1 MSGFRNEQF
10 VELIY
15 LDTDGASGNSGK
27 SADDALNFASKDG
40 IVELAA
46 GSVVTSVDVVVTT
59 ALSGVTEMEVGDA
72 SDDNGFAASGDITYG
87 TAGAYRGA
95 GAYISGANKYY
106 SVATD
111 VNLDVDGS
119 ASSGTAV
126 IRVEGYRL

>member
-1 MSGFRNEQF
+1 MAFKNEEF

-27 SADDALNFASKDG
+27 SADDPKPITSTDSLMDFPAG
-40 IVELAA
+40 TVVEH
-46 GSVVTSVDVVVTT
+46 VDVVITT
-59 ALSGVTEMEVGDA
+59 ALSGVTEMELGDG

-106 SVATD
+106 SSAD
-111 VNLDVDGS
+111 ALDLDVVGT
-119 ASSGTAV
+119 ASSGTCV
-126 IRVEGYRL
+126 LRVKGYRL